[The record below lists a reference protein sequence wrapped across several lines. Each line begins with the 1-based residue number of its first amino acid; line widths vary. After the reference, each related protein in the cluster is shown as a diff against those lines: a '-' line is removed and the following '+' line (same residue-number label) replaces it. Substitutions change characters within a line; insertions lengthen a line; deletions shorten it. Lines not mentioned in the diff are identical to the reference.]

1 MRFEVRY
8 KGRRIG
14 EVTGDPS
21 FQKLNDLLESSID
34 ATEIE
39 NFSLHPVGSEDP
51 EAK

>member
-21 FQKLNDLLESSID
+21 LKEFTDLLENNID